1 MEEILLSE
9 LRDKVAALCCSVA
22 EAIRYAPFTV
32 TEKTRPENIVTSS
45 DIKSQRMLVR
55 GLGEII
61 PGSTFFCEEEGICD
75 RGGEYVWIIDP
86 IDGTTN
92 FARGIEDCAISVGLL
107 HRGEIIVGV
116 VKSIC
121 REDCFTAV
129 KGKGAELNGKP
140 IRVSDRGFESGI
152 LCTAMSLYKKEFAK
166 ICSDIIFEAYSECND
181 VRRFGSAAMELC
193 YLASGRCELYFE
205 IRVFPWDCAAGIL
218 ILEEA
223 GGMARGLQDKP
234 VDFSGPTVLIG
245 ANSEEN
251 YRKLADIV
259 NKHLHYT
266 PYED

>member
-1 MEEILLSE
+1 MKQEFFNEIREKVIQITEE
-9 LRDKVAALCCSVA
+9 VAC
-22 EAIRYAPFTV
+22 AIRNAPFETI
-32 TEKTRPENIVTSS
+32 EKGDVKNIVTTN
-45 DIKSQRMLVR
+45 DIKSQHMLVER
-55 GLGEII
+55 LSELI
-61 PGSTFFCEEEGICD
+61 PGSKFFCEEEGLQATE
-75 RGGEYVWIIDP
+75 GEYIWVIDP

-92 FARGIEDCAISVGLL
+92 YSRGIKDSAISVALL
-107 HRGEIIVGV
+107 YQGDLAVGV
-116 VKSIC
+116 VRSIFTD
-121 REDCFTAV
+121 DCFTAV
-129 KGKGAELNGKP
+129 KGMGAELNGKP
-140 IRVSDRGFESGI
+140 IKVSDRGFESGI

-166 ICSDIIFEAYSECND
+166 ICSDIIFEAYTECND

-234 VDFSGPTVLIG
+234 IDFSGPTVLIG

-259 NKHLHYT
+259 NRHLHYT